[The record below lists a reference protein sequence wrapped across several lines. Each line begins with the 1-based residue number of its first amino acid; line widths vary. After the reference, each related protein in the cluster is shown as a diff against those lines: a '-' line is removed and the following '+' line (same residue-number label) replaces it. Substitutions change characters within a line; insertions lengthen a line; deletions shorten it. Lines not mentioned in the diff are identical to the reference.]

1 MEEDFENF
9 NTPSQPKAKAKI
21 KDHNLDKMVNKAKTV
36 KMDRKVSSKI
46 MDKASNNLVAN
57 NLDNKVTK
65 LAIVRMETIR
75 MVRTNSNKVR
85 PKTPIK
91 DNRVNNPISSKTNSS
106 RIKNRTVRTTTMEM
120 ASLMT

>member
-1 MEEDFENF
+1 MVN
-9 NTPSQPKAKAKI
+9 KAKAKI